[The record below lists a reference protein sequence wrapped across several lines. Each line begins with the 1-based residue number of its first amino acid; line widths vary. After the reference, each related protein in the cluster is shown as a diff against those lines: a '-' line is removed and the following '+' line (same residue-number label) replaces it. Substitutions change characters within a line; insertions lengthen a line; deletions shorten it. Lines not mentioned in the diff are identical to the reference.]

1 MEPYSVVDGRYV
13 LESQLAEGG
22 MGQVFRARHVQLGKV
37 FALKVIA
44 PAFADDDYARQ
55 RFNQEA
61 QLASQISH
69 PNIVSVVDFGEDP
82 TVGVYMVME
91 LVDGVSLL
99 MPSEA
104 PMSIK
109 RALDLLGQVAD
120 ALEHIHAR
128 GIIHG
133 DVKADNALITE
144 EHDGPRRREVVR
156 LLDFGLA
163 QRHGAQSN
171 RVDATP
177 HYAAPER
184 AQGGIA
190 TEATDIYA
198 LGVLGYQLL
207 SGNLPF
213 DGTITEILM
222 AQLYDEP
229 PAISATRGEPV
240 DPAIEALIKR
250 AMAKDP
256 VERHSSAAAF
266 RYELNNVMDMLALSR
281 RRRQRSPG
289 LKAISAREATL
300 ELLFDKSSL
309 PQAVIADGV
318 VQVANRA
325 FAQLVAVDRAEGIT
339 IADTSLVEC
348 VPGLLAG
355 LSVVSSQQKP
365 VELRASLDTDD
376 GAALDLVVWLAPF
389 TSELVHVLV
398 RYDVLGGWQQD
409 RERRAF
415 SDSGPDLDITAMS
428 ADDFVADREA
438 EAGAI
443 GTSREERLE
452 DAR

>member
-1 MEPYSVVDGRYV
+1 MEPFSVVDGRYV
-13 LESQLAEGG
+13 LEAQLAEGG

-55 RFNQEA
+55 LFNQEA

-82 TVGVYMVME
+82 TFGVYMVME
-91 LVDGVSLL
+91 LVEGVPLL
-99 MPSEA
+99 SEG

-109 RALDLLGQVAD
+109 RALETLGQVAGV
-120 ALEHIHAR
+120 LEHIHER

-133 DVKADNALITE
+133 DIKADNVMISD

-156 LLDFGLA
+156 VLDFGLA
-163 QRHGAQSN
+163 QRHGLQSK

-184 AQGGIA
+184 VQGGVA

-198 LGVLGYQLL
+198 LGVLGYQMLT
-207 SGNLPF
+207 GKLPF
-213 DGTITEILM
+213 DGTVTEILM
-222 AQLYDEP
+222 AHLYDEA
-229 PAISATRGEPV
+229 PAMSAVRGEPL

-266 RYELNNVMDMLALSR
+266 RYELNNVMDMLALTR
-281 RRRQRSPG
+281 KRQRSPTMRVV
-289 LKAISAREATL
+289 SAREATL

-309 PQAVIADGV
+309 PQAVIANGV

-325 FAQLVAVDRAEGIT
+325 FAQLLAVDHAEGLAIV
-339 IADTSLVEC
+339 DSSLVGC

-355 LSVVSSQQKP
+355 LGVVSSQQRP
-365 VELRASLDTDD
+365 VELRASVDTDD
-376 GAALDLVVWLAPF
+376 GSSLDLVVWLAPF
-389 TSELVHVLV
+389 TAELVHVLV
-398 RYDVLGGWQQD
+398 RYDLLGGWQQD
-409 RERRAF
+409 GERGAF
-415 SDSGPDLDITAMS
+415 ADGGADMYITAMS
-428 ADDFVADREA
+428 PDDFVTDGET
-438 EAGAI
+438 EAGPI
-443 GTSREERLE
+443 WTCGEERFK
-452 DAR
+452 DAG

>member
-1 MEPYSVVDGRYV
+1 MQPYSVVDGRYV
-13 LESQLAEGG
+13 LETQLAEGG

-91 LVDGVSLL
+91 LVEGVSLL
-99 MPSEA
+99 TAGES

-109 RALDLLGQVAD
+109 RALDLLGQLAD
-120 ALEHIHAR
+120 VLEHIHAR

-133 DVKADNALITE
+133 DIKADNVLITE

-184 AQGGIA
+184 VQGGVA

-207 SGNLPF
+207 SGRLPF
-213 DGTITEILM
+213 DGTLTEILM
-222 AQLYDEP
+222 GQLCDTAP
-229 PAISATRGEPV
+229 TISAARGEPV
-240 DPAIEALIKR
+240 DSAIEALIKR

-266 RYELNNVMDMLALSR
+266 RYELNNVMDMLALT
-281 RRRQRSPG
+281 RRRQRTPSIS
-289 LKAISAREATL
+289 AVSAREATL
-300 ELLFDKSSL
+300 ELLFDKSTL

-325 FAQLVAVDRAEGIT
+325 FAQLLARERVEGVS
-339 IADTSLVEC
+339 IANTTLVEC

-355 LSVVSSQQKP
+355 LSVVTSQHRP
-365 VELRASLDTDD
+365 VELRASVDTED

-389 TSELVHVLV
+389 SSELVHVLV
-398 RYDVLGGWQQD
+398 RYDLLGGWQQD
-409 RERRAF
+409 REGGTFA
-415 SDSGPDLDITAMS
+415 DGGADLYITAMS
-428 ADDFVADREA
+428 PDDFVADGEA
-438 EAGAI
+438 EPGPVW
-443 GTSREERLE
+443 TCSEERFK
-452 DAR
+452 DAG

>member
-1 MEPYSVVDGRYV
+1 MELYSVVDGRYV
-13 LESQLAEGG
+13 LEAQLAEGG

-44 PAFADDDYARQ
+44 PAFAEDDYARQ

-82 TVGVYMVME
+82 NVGVYMVME
-91 LVDGVSLL
+91 LVEGAPLL
-99 MPSEA
+99 ADDEA

-120 ALEHIHAR
+120 VLEHIHAR
-128 GIIHG
+128 GVIHG
-133 DVKADNALITE
+133 DVKADNVLIME

-156 LLDFGLA
+156 VLDFGLA
-163 QRHGAQSN
+163 QRHGTQQS

-184 AQGGIA
+184 VQGGIA

-207 SGNLPF
+207 SGKLPF
-213 DGTITEILM
+213 DGMVVEILM
-222 AQLYDEP
+222 AHLYDEP
-229 PAISATRGEPV
+229 PSISAARGEPV

-281 RRRQRSPG
+281 RRNRHVTSKPANVRD
-289 LKAISAREATL
+289 ATVSQ
-300 ELLFDKSSL
+300 LFDQSAL
-309 PQAVIADGV
+309 PQAVISADGV
-318 VQVANRA
+318 ITVANHA
-325 FAQLVAVDRAEGIT
+325 FAQLVDSESVEGI
-339 IADTSLVEC
+339 AVAETSLASC
-348 VPGLLAG
+348 VPDFADHVQAACEQQRPIEVRAYVEVEDSAPID
-355 LSVVSSQQKP
+355 LS
-365 VELRASLDTDD
+365 LW
-376 GAALDLVVWLAPF
+376 LVPF
-389 TSELVHVLV
+389 GDQVHVLV
-398 RYDVLGGWQQD
+398 RHVLRPLQ
-409 RERRAF
+409 RRR
-415 SDSGPDLDITAMS
+415 SP
-428 ADDFVADREA
+428 
-438 EAGAI
+438 
-443 GTSREERLE
+443 SRRL
-452 DAR
+452 AVGS